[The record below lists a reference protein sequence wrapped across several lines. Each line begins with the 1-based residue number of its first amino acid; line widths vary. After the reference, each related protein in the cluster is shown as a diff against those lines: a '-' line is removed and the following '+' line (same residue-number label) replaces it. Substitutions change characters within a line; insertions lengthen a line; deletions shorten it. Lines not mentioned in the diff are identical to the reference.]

1 MTSQYY
7 SKEGIPMYEVISAFK
22 DILDGKRY
30 QPGDRYEGKTTQKR
44 IRELTTAENKAGKPL
59 IRKINAREE

>member
-1 MTSQYY
+1 
-7 SKEGIPMYEVISAFK
+7 MYEVIVGYTDLA
-22 DILDGKRY
+22 DGKKY
-30 QPGDRYEGKTTQKR
+30 KAGDRYEGKTTQKR